1 VRRRTIL
8 LTAFLALALI
18 PALLS
23 GTGRAEPLMLAEDL
37 ADEIRVELNDRAS
50 YVYSYRYPQADSA
63 DPSAELINSFYRYRA
78 DDAAG
83 FEIPMNADY
92 YRGQD
97 PSEDITVRIT
107 YTVTCNN
114 DDFFSVLL
122 RTEQGELLT
131 FAGHTFS
138 RKDIKPGSSV
148 ALPYLLGLLQ
158 SDETD
163 TWLQDRQTAKADAL
177 VREMVWDRLGDLTAE
192 NPEIRLPETMEEEAL
207 DYAFFPEED
216 FYLDE
221 TGNPVFYLQ
230 PGFAEGTD
238 ELLCFPISIEEILD
252 EM

>member
-1 VRRRTIL
+1 MRRRTIL

-148 ALPYLLGLLQ
+148 ALPYLLGLLE

-177 VREMVWDRLGDLTAE
+177 VREMVWERLHDMEGLELYPDLDRE
-192 NPEIRLPETMEEEAL
+192 SVE
-207 DYAFFPEED
+207 YFFFPEED

-221 TGNPVFYLQ
+221 TENPVFYLQ
-230 PGFAEGTD
+230 PGFAED
-238 ELLCFPISIEEILD
+238 SDRLIEFPISVEEILD